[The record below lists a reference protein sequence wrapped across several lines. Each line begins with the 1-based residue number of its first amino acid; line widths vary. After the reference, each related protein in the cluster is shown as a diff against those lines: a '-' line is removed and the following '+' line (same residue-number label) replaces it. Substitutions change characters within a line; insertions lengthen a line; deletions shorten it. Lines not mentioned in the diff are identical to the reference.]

1 MRAMNGRAVWF
12 VALLLALT
20 LGTYAFD
27 WMSVPVIAAAFAW
40 IRRDDAAVTLLAT
53 IAGAASWMALLG
65 MQSMTGSVSEV
76 AQVVGAAMRVGA
88 APLFVLTI
96 AFPALLAGSAAGV
109 IRGFA
114 RTPATTPASP
124 PA

>member
-27 WMSVPVIAAAFAW
+27 WMAVPVIAAAFAW
-40 IRRDDAAVTLLAT
+40 IRREDAAVPLLASL
-53 IAGAASWMALLG
+53 AGAASWMALLG

-109 IRGFA
+109 IRGLN
-114 RTPATTPASP
+114 RHN
-124 PA
+124 